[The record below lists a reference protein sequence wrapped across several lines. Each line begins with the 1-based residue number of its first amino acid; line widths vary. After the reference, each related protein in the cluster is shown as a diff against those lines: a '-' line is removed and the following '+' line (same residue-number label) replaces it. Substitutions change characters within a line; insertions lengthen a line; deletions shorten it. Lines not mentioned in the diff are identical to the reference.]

1 MKIEKTFVKSKFDK
15 IVRRYDLVNL
25 VGSFGRDK
33 YWRKRVAELLD
44 GCEPPILDLCCGPFT
59 LTLELS
65 RRHRVKFWAL
75 DFSFQMLHYV
85 RSRIVDKPIAPVCG
99 DAEQLPFKSET
110 FGAITIAFG
119 FRNLPNREKAL
130 SEFFR
135 VLKPRGRL
143 IILEFSW
150 PKNFLFQRIY
160 KLYLDLYM
168 PFLGGL
174 LTGDKQAY
182 EYLADSIKAFP
193 PPEKVKSMLEKEGF
207 REVFYTPL
215 TMGIVYIY
223 KAVKP

>member
-1 MKIEKTFVKSKFDK
+1 MKVEKDFVKEKFDK

-25 VGSFGRDK
+25 IGSFGRDK
-33 YWRKRVAELLD
+33 FWRKKVAELLD

-65 RRHRVKFWAL
+65 KRHRVKFWAL
-75 DFSFQMLHYV
+75 DFSFQMLLYGKP
-85 RSRIVDKPIAPVCG
+85 RITDKPIVPVCG
-99 DAEQLPFKSET
+99 DAEQLPFKSKT
-110 FGAITIAFG
+110 FGGITIAFG

-130 SEFFR
+130 TEFYR
-135 VLKPRGRL
+135 VLKPGGRL

-150 PKNFLFQRIY
+150 PKNFLFQKVY
-160 KLYLDLYM
+160 KLYLDIYM

-193 PPEKVKSMLEKEGF
+193 PPEKVKQMLEAKGF
-207 REVFYTPL
+207 RNVSFTPL
-215 TMGIVYIY
+215 TMGIVYVY
-223 KAVKP
+223 RATKV